1 MAMNCDEINQV
12 ASELKMKFE
21 AGMTLSANDLD
32 LLVELTLAARDCS
45 GEVVSIDSAH
55 YKAPL
60 ETITD
65 LTNLNYLLL
74 TDQERHYVKE
84 TNIEY
89 VWQAEATQGQYEPFD
104 KGVNTQGFW
113 LKMDYAV
120 FTDTQEDR
128 LRDSVYEDL
137 TQTLSVS
144 PTSFEKGV
152 STNLTFTWKVTKN
165 DDTLNTVTVDNIDK
179 LNEATGINRT
189 YVVNNQIAT
198 KSVQLAVNLTRNTV
212 IPETF
217 TETSTVTSNGYVP
230 QFKGQLADTLSA
242 NTYNLTDFSATTK
255 LIQNGKNMSLSETF
269 TNKYA
274 VILTKTAISQIVL
287 SVAPEP
293 LSIGTWD
300 DGVSYFYEKVV
311 TLTLADGSTESM
323 FLYRTR
329 QLLNATT
336 TFNIS

>member
-152 STNLTFTWKVTKN
+152 STNLVYTWNVNKR
-165 DDTLNTVTVDNIDK
+165 DDTLNTTTLNGEDK
-179 LNEATGINRT
+179 LAEATGVNRT
-189 YVVNNQIAT
+189 YNINSQVGTKTISLVSNVTKNNTTGGTIVITNNVTSSERIPQYFGKVVDGNIPLLTYAELQNYTKFLSTSSA
-198 KSVQLAVNLTRNTV
+198 KSVTQGYTNEKMFFLSINTNAVILDGNGFNVT
-212 IPETF
+212 PAF
-217 TETSTVTSNGYVP
+217 TKSTVTI
-230 QFKGQLADTLSA
+230 K
-242 NTYNLTDFSATTK
+242 
-255 LIQNGKNMSLSETF
+255 
-269 TNKYA
+269 
-274 VILTKTAISQIVL
+274 
-287 SVAPEP
+287 
-293 LSIGTWD
+293 
-300 DGVSYFYEKVV
+300 
-311 TLTLADGSTESM
+311 LADGTDQTITQ
-323 FLYRTR
+323 Y
-329 QLLNATT
+329 LLNNPLNSTGT
-336 TFNIS
+336 YIIN